1 MAIDNFEK
9 LNEILTFKSEDDFY
23 MLQILKRRKEN
34 PDMDKNS
41 IAIKTVYLHRE
52 NQLIDL
58 KDDLIDLAHK
68 NNARI
73 YLNPNRKSFKK
84 CTLGCLKEFANRIE
98 AENYYKPYKIFDA
111 VAGAC
116 GSKNAVWVIDV
127 DWADINGVNTEN
139 EFERKLYV
147 NKLCEFVNSLQPID
161 VNNKIVLVNQT
172 KNGVHIL
179 TTPFNMKDFMD
190 KYKIQVHKN
199 NPTLVWCGE

>member
-1 MAIDNFEK
+1 MVIDNFEK
-9 LNEILTFKSEDDFY
+9 LNKLLTFETEDDFY

-41 IAIKTVYLHRE
+41 VALKTVYLHRE
-52 NQLIDL
+52 NQLLDL
-58 KDDLIDLAHK
+58 KDDLIDIAQK

-98 AENYYKPYKIFDA
+98 AENYYKPYKVFDA
-111 VAGAC
+111 VAGSC
-116 GSKNAVWVIDV
+116 GSKKAVWVIDI
-127 DWADINGVNTEN
+127 DWKEIEGVNVES

-147 NKLCEFVNSLQPID
+147 NKVCEMVNIVEPHVD
-161 VNNKIVLVNQT
+161 NKVLLINPT

-179 TTPFNMKDFMD
+179 TTPFNVANFSATYHMP
-190 KYKIQVHKN
+190 VHKN
-199 NPTLVWCGE
+199 NPTLVWCGQ